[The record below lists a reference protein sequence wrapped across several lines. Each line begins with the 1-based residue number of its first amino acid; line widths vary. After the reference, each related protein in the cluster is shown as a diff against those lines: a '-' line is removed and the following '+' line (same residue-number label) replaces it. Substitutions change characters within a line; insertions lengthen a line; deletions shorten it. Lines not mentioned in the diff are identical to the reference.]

1 MVKNKKTLLV
11 VFLLTIVLGLILVIE
26 TVDFLETINYVLV
39 SIFAIIGVLEII
51 GYIFSKGYK
60 EQEYFGL
67 IMGVVFLWL
76 AILFYL
82 YYTTIIL
89 FLPIALSLYAFIIG
103 TITLIKFIQDKNLL
117 YVITSILS
125 FIMGIMLMFMPWF
138 TLSIYIKIAGVY
150 MVYTSIVYLLELRK
164 VTKK

>member
-51 GYIFSKGYK
+51 NYIFSKGYK

-82 YYTTIIL
+82 FYTTIIL

-125 FIMGIMLMFMPWF
+125 FIMGIMLMFMPYF
-138 TLSIYIKIAGVY
+138 SLAIYVKMAGVY
-150 MVYTSIVYLLELRK
+150 MIYTSIIYLLELRK